1 MVPIYPLGCDHI
13 TMVGVDVTCA
23 MLGEGV
29 DGGGGLFNL
38 TIIIR
43 IMIVQIET

>member
-1 MVPIYPLGCDHI
+1 MVPFSPPGCDHI

-29 DGGGGLFNL
+29 DGAGGEGFLNL
-38 TIIIR
+38 III
-43 IMIVQIET
+43 I